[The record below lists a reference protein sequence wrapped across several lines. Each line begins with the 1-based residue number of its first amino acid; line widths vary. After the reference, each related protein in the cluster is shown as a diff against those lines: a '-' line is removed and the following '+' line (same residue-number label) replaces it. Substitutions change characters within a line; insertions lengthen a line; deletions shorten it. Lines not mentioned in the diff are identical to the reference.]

1 MDNKET
7 FFVDP
12 YWVKD
17 QLGEDKNLVI
27 LDAPYGKNEYVKEHD
42 TEKREY
48 ESKHIPGA
56 IKIDKSEI
64 SGVDSD
70 LNLYSPETIR
80 DVFLSK
86 GITSDTTLVVYSD
99 GVIAASRVAFTAY
112 WLGVKQVKIL
122 NGGLYAWEEAGF
134 EFESGSNEPIS
145 KRDFGAEVPG
155 RPDILVPTPLDLK
168 QAKENNPDLVL
179 ACIRSWEEFV
189 GGKSGYPYIQG
200 EGSIPGSVFA
210 KASTHRTNTND
221 LVDDQGNVG
230 DLDLIFEE
238 WSGWGITSDKE
249 VIFYCGAGWRAAT
262 AFFIAKEKGW
272 KNIKVFDGGWYQW
285 NKYHQE
291 NPDEYPIQIG
301 NPKNKDGCRIIAGS

>member
-145 KRDFGAEVPG
+145 KRDFGTEVPG
-155 RPDILVPTPLDLK
+155 RPEILVPTPLDLK

-238 WSGWGITSDKE
+238 WSSWGITSDKE